1 MVSRSAR
8 SRSRGRGVLPRWV
21 RDPLPRCV
29 RGATLIDVL
38 VGSMIALLAIVLAA
52 RAFVATLDLQ
62 RSAAATADAEQ
73 AALLATFAIG
83 EAVASA
89 GAGIAAASTWLDSCP
104 AASDIAQTLRPVS
117 VMIVDSGRADLSDTL
132 TIRRALQDRIA
143 APAAVAA
150 ASAAGTPLHVR
161 SPDGFAPGD
170 RVIAIGRDG
179 SCAGAT
185 LISVTPGAGGVTD
198 LGHDAAVFAM
208 PITGL
213 VLNLGRAAE
222 ASTLRLDVGS
232 GSLRSTDVSNADAP
246 SPLVANVV
254 NVKFQYGVD
263 RNGDGTLDD
272 WVIANAASGMNPAS
286 VLAAPAAALAR
297 IVAIRVGVVTRSEST
312 DPQATSAFRW
322 VLFDCAL
329 SPPATCPG
337 RVEGAIA
344 ASPAG
349 GYRYATR
356 EVVIPLYNTLWN
368 RPA

>member
-1 MVSRSAR
+1 MSRADP
-8 SRSRGRGVLPRWV
+8 SRSRI
-21 RDPLPRCV
+21 

-38 VGSMIALLAIVLAA
+38 VGSMIALLAIILAA
-52 RAFVATLDLQ
+52 RAFVATLEVQ

-89 GAGIAAASTWLDSCP
+89 GAGIGIASTWLDSCP
-104 AASDIAQTLRPVS
+104 AASDIAQSLRPVS
-117 VMIVDSGRADLSDTL
+117 VMIVDSGRADLADTL
-132 TIRRALQDRIA
+132 TIRRALQGRIA

-150 ASAAGTPLHVR
+150 ASAAGTPLRVQ

-185 LISVTPGAGGVTD
+185 LTSVTPGAGGVTD
-198 LGHDAAVFAM
+198 LGHDATALAM
-208 PITGL
+208 TATGL
-213 VLNLGRAAE
+213 VLNLGSAAA

-232 GSLRSTDVSNADAP
+232 GSLRGTDVSNADAP

-272 WVIANAASGMNPAS
+272 WVVANTASGMDPAS
-286 VLAAPAAALAR
+286 VLGAPAAALAR
-297 IVAIRVGVVTRSEST
+297 IVAMRVGVVTRSEST

-337 RVEGAIA
+337 RLEGTIA
-344 ASPAG
+344 GNPTG

>member
-1 MVSRSAR
+1 
-8 SRSRGRGVLPRWV
+8 
-21 RDPLPRCV
+21 
-29 RGATLIDVL
+29 
-38 VGSMIALLAIVLAA
+38 MIALLAIVLAA
-52 RAFVATLDLQ
+52 RAFVATLNLQ
-62 RSAAATADAEQ
+62 RSATATADAEQ

-89 GAGIAAASTWLDSCP
+89 GAGIAAASAWLDSCP
-104 AASDIAQTLRPVS
+104 AASDIARSLRPVS
-117 VMIVDSGRADLSDTL
+117 LMIVDSGRADQPDTL
-132 TIRRALQDRIA
+132 TIRRVFQSRIA

-150 ASAAGTPLHVR
+150 ASAAGTPVQVR
-161 SPDGFAPGD
+161 SPDGFAVGD
-170 RVIAIGRDG
+170 RVLAIGRDG

-185 LISVTPGAGGVTD
+185 LTSVTPGAAGVTD
-198 LGHDAAVFAM
+198 LGHDATGFAVPA
-208 PITGL
+208 TGL
-213 VLNLGRAAE
+213 VLNLGPAAA
-222 ASTLRLDVGS
+222 ASTLRLDVAS

-254 NVKFQYGVD
+254 NVKFQYGID

-272 WVIANAASGMNPAS
+272 WVAADARSGMDPAS
-286 VLAAPAAALAR
+286 VLNAPATALAR

-329 SPPATCPG
+329 SMPATCAG
-337 RVEGAIA
+337 RVEGTIA

-349 GYRYATR
+349 GFRYATR

-368 RPA
+368 RPT